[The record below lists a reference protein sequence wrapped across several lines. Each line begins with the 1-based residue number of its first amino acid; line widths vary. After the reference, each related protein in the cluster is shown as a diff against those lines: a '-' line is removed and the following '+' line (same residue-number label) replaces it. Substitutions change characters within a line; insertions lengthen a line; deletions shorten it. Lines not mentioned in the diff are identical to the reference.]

1 MTSGFVLS
9 LCKTIS
15 VCLKLFCLALILFL
29 SSWIHIECA
38 SLSAHNRVPVH
49 KPTQRQGG
57 YKCIRVRTAPQR
69 CYKGGNSLREFDD
82 ARHHCA
88 TNSPAFAGWT
98 VLYLF
103 CMLGHCRVCMGR
115 TTQSACGC
123 GCCSAGA
130 QSDEHVA
137 LYNLDEFRPCSKLG

>member
-1 MTSGFVLS
+1 MQNNFGFLQ
-9 LCKTIS
+9 
-15 VCLKLFCLALILFL
+15 LFCLALILFL

-49 KPTQRQGG
+49 KPTQRQGF
-57 YKCIRVRTAPQR
+57 YRCIRVRTAPQR

-82 ARHHCA
+82 ARRTHRR
-88 TNSPAFAGWT
+88 SPWT

-103 CMLGHCRVCMGR
+103 CMLGHCQVWVGR
-115 TTQSACGC
+115 TMQSACGC
-123 GCCSAGA
+123 GCCSASA

-137 LYNLDEFRPCSKLG
+137 LRVYSLDEFRPCSKFG

>member
-15 VCLKLFCLALILFL
+15 VFLQLFCPALILFL

-49 KPTQRQGG
+49 KPTQRQGV

-82 ARHHCA
+82 ARRTHRR
-88 TNSPAFAGWT
+88 SPGGPSCT
-98 VLYLF
+98 
-103 CMLGHCRVCMGR
+103 C
-115 TTQSACGC
+115 SAC
-123 GCCSAGA
+123 SATARFGWSEQRKSHVDA
-130 QSDEHVA
+130 DVA
-137 LYNLDEFRPCSKLG
+137 LPAHRAMSMLLSTI